1 MTTTPRFLSLS
12 QVEFLHAV
20 SLERFGGLA
29 GTRESGLV
37 ASALASAENSLWY
50 GKGDLFDVAAAYAF
64 HLAES
69 QAFLDGNKRAGA
81 AAALVFLDL
90 NGFSTP
96 DSADRTIYLALIAVA
111 ERSLDKP
118 GLAALFRS
126 LAHPRPSS
134 P

>member
-1 MTTTPRFLSLS
+1 MTPPRFLSLS
-12 QVEFLHAV
+12 QV
-20 SLERFGGLA
+20 
-29 GTRESGLV
+29 
-37 ASALASAENSLWY
+37 
-50 GKGDLFDVAAAYAF
+50 
-64 HLAES
+64 
-69 QAFLDGNKRAGA
+69 
-81 AAALVFLDL
+81 DL